1 MHIHRLRHLRI
12 RLLQNKLKEHPD
24 VFYAIV
30 MQRLLITLIR

>member
-1 MHIHRLRHLRI
+1 
-12 RLLQNKLKEHPD
+12 LQNKLKEHPD